1 MFGQNKKKKNYD
13 AKSSQREDC
22 LVGGADDVKWVAGG
36 KKTTK
41 KTKPTCGGLCSL
53 YVVQHLV
60 WLGSDVGQILR
71 VSVGGRKGG

>member
-1 MFGQNKKKKNYD
+1 M
-13 AKSSQREDC
+13 
-22 LVGGADDVKWVAGG
+22 GGADDVKWVAGG
-36 KKTTK
+36 KK

>member
-1 MFGQNKKKKNYD
+1 M
-13 AKSSQREDC
+13 
-22 LVGGADDVKWVAGG
+22 GGADDLKWVAGK
-36 KKTTK
+36 KKTK
-41 KTKPTCGGLCSL
+41 KPKPTCGELRSL